1 MSADPER
8 RGRGRLADSLP
19 EPPLSAVPDAAR
31 ADAEETAGEPP
42 AEAPG
47 AGREPRLRAV
57 CPYAICDGSGWVVAD
72 EDEQVARPC
81 KCRARRIERARARG
95 VSATLPRRFRGV
107 SFDRPPVSEMARE
120 PGARRTV
127 AEVREFCEQVEE
139 RLDRGAGLW
148 IQGPTGTGKTTLAM
162 LASKSALDA
171 GRTAA
176 IYSLPGLL
184 ARIRRTFD
192 AEAGEDTYFTFFQR
206 LVSVDLL
213 HLDDLGAENRT
224 EWVLEQLYSIIDRR
238 YSDERSIVVTTN
250 LEEPELFEQLGERIV
265 SRLTEICGDP
275 LLLEGTDKRLEYR
288 PAPSGDTP

>member
-1 MSADPER
+1 LSADPER
-8 RGRGRLADSLP
+8 PARGRLAGSLP
-19 EPPLSAVPDAAR
+19 EPPLSAVPDAAGGDSVGA
-31 ADAEETAGEPP
+31 ADTPAAG
-42 AEAPG
+42 APG
-47 AGREPRLRAV
+47 AAREPRLRAV
-57 CPYAICDGSGWVVAD
+57 CPYAICDGSGWVITD
-72 EDEQVARPC
+72 EDEQIARPC
-81 KCRARRIERARARG
+81 KCRPRKVERARARG

-107 SFDRPPVSEMARE
+107 SFDRPPISEMARE
-120 PGARRTV
+120 PGTRRTV
-127 AEVREFCEQVEE
+127 AEVREFCGEIEE
-139 RLDRGAGLW
+139 RLDQGKGLW

-192 AEAGEDTYFTFFQR
+192 GEAGEDSYFTFFQR

-213 HLDDLGAENRT
+213 HLDDLGAEHRT